1 MSHMPDYLF
10 YIVPIASAMAFLAS
24 LTIFFQPVSQHYLK
38 YLCIFLFVN
47 FIMETVL
54 GYTAFRHVNN
64 VWLNNID
71 TLLTISFQLYVL
83 REIFASRKAQKIFLF
98 IFLLYPVVA
107 ILNIF
112 LVQHFRNFHT
122 MTYSLGS
129 LLIVTGCIYYF
140 WELFQQKNSVDL
152 IRQPPFW
159 ICSGLLFYYCC
170 TLPVY
175 GLTNFITNLPQ
186 VILQNL
192 LAIVIVIN
200 ICLYLS
206 FTIAFLCRLKIKRST
221 ST

>member
-1 MSHMPDYLF
+1 
-10 YIVPIASAMAFLAS
+10 
-24 LTIFFQPVSQHYLK
+24 
-38 YLCIFLFVN
+38 
-47 FIMETVL
+47 
-54 GYTAFRHVNN
+54 
-64 VWLNNID
+64 
-71 TLLTISFQLYVL
+71 
-83 REIFASRKAQKIFLF
+83 
-98 IFLLYPVVA
+98 
-107 ILNIF
+107 
-112 LVQHFRNFHT
+112 

-170 TLPVY
+170 TLPVF